1 MKYLNLGCG
10 KTYSTEEV
18 WTNID
23 FAYSGEGVIVHNLLN
38 GIPYPE
44 NTFDLVYTSH
54 VLEHFTKDDG
64 ELFVAECFRVLK
76 PGGVLR
82 IVVPDLEAIVRNY
95 IRLLD
100 ELLEDPTD
108 QLAKAN
114 YMWILLEMYDQT
126 VRTFGGG
133 NMGKYL
139 FKKRIINEDFVIK
152 RFGEEASKIRRSLLN
167 SDFNKIEKTRAVT
180 FPEKL
185 LKIFKHKVK
194 TYLFK
199 KLNTSEK
206 AVSIGNFRLGGEVH
220 QWMYDR
226 YSLSEL
232 LSVFGAKQI
241 KVMDGYT
248 SFIENWIIYEL
259 DIVENRVRKPD
270 SLFMEA
276 IK

>member
-23 FAYSGEGVIVHNLLN
+23 FIGTGKEVIVHNLLN
-38 GIPYPE
+38 GIPYE
-44 NTFDLVYTSH
+44 DNTFDLAYSSH

-100 ELLEDPTD
+100 ELIEDPTD
-108 QLAKAN
+108 QVAKSN

-139 FKKRIINEDFVIK
+139 FKKEIINEDFVIK
-152 RFGEEASKIRRSLLN
+152 RLGEEAGKIRRSLLN
-167 SDFNKIEKTRAVT
+167 SVFDENKNNRDT
-180 FPEKL
+180 FSKKIL
-185 LKIFKHKVK
+185 SSLKDKAKI
-194 TYLFK
+194 YLFK
-199 KLNTSEK
+199 KLNTSKK
-206 AVSIGNFRLGGEVH
+206 AVSIGNYRLSGEVH

-232 LSVFGAKQI
+232 LSNFGGKQI

-248 SFIENWIIYEL
+248 SFIENWSIYEL
-259 DIVENRVRKPD
+259 DVIENTVRKPD

-276 IK
+276 MK